1 MTDNSRPPDWAV
13 ARAFWE
19 AVERYDDRIFPWG
32 IMSMRIKNRAETFKE
47 TDEKSVRLV
56 EVKE

>member
-1 MTDNSRPPDWAV
+1 V